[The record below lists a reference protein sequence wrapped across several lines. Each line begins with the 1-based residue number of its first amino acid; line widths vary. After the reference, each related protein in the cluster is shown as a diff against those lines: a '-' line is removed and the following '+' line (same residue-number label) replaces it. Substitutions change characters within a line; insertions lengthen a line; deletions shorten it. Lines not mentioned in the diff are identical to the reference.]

1 MYAWI
6 FRHLPGPTWFK
17 VIESL
22 ALIGAAVAALFTWVY
37 PWVQSYLELGQSSV
51 GGACAARFWKGRG
64 RGHPG
69 LVLYPR
75 TSAGF
80 PLSVS
85 ARPESGQRPRAQSA
99 SALRW
104 MPEKGPRP
112 RT

>member
-51 GGACAARFWKGRG
+51 GGARAARSQMGRG
-64 RGHPG
+64 RGDPASCRIHG
-69 LVLYPR
+69 RRLGCAV
-75 TSAGF
+75 SACV
-80 PLSVS
+80 P
-85 ARPESGQRPRAQSA
+85 ARPESGQRPRAH
-99 SALRW
+99 
-104 MPEKGPRP
+104 
-112 RT
+112 